1 MAWILEV
8 PMSFARRAG
17 ALLTLTVLVATPH
30 ALVVSPSSATPAPAG
45 ASARSMTDSKG
56 SKGSAEV
63 VLDWERYSFEAV
75 YPLPTSVIPVGVP
88 VLGFTSLT
96 MYDAARTSLR
106 RANSSE
112 TAAVAT
118 AAHGVLSHY
127 APLLHNSAT
136 DTTTAP
142 AVISQLKTRLAAT
155 LASVPDGAAKD
166 RGKHIGGRAAA
177 RFVAGRDGDHF
188 LDQSIHYTK
197 APPLPAYAAPGL
209 WQVAPPRTDMVAAW
223 LGSLRPLV
231 LKRQARVN
239 GPDGLRSYAYA
250 RDFNEVKRYG
260 AKASTRRS
268 TEETQHAHFF
278 NANSATMV
286 GRALIGY
293 LMERPMSLRDTSRLF
308 AVMHAAMT
316 DTLVRCWQLKRDV
329 GFWRPSQAIARAS
342 EDGNSATTPE
352 NGWAPLLPEPPYS
365 DYLSGHGCLT
375 GPATETI
382 RRNLGEGTALRLVT
396 TDASATVK
404 EREYT
409 NLSDI
414 ETDALNSR
422 IWGGLHFRDA
432 MEDAYDVGRE
442 TARQVNRKLD

>member
-8 PMSFARRAG
+8 PMSFPRRAG
-17 ALLTLTVLVATPH
+17 ALVTLTVLVATPH
-30 ALVVSPSSATPAPAG
+30 ALVVPPSSATPAPAG
-45 ASARSMTDSKG
+45 ASASRSMTDSKG
-56 SKGSAEV
+56 SAQV
-63 VLDWERYSFEAV
+63 VLDWERYSFDAV
-75 YPLPTSVIPVGVP
+75 YPLLTSVIPVGVP

-96 MYDAARTSLR
+96 MYNAARTSLR

-142 AVISQLKTRLAAT
+142 AVISQLETRLATT

-166 RGKHIGGRAAA
+166 RGKHIGRRAAA
-177 RFVAGRDGDHF
+177 RFVAGREGDHF

-239 GPDGLRSYAYA
+239 GPDDLRSHAYA

-260 AKASTRRS
+260 AKSSTRRS
-268 TEETQHAHFF
+268 TEGTELAHFF

-293 LMERPMSLRDTSRLF
+293 LTKSPMTLRKTARLF

-329 GFWRPSQAIARAS
+329 GFWRPSQAIVRAS

-352 NGWAPLLPEPPYS
+352 NGWTPLLPEPPYS
-365 DYLSGHGCLT
+365 DYVSGHGCLT

-382 RRNLGEGTALRLVT
+382 RRDLGEGTALRLAM
-396 TDASATVK
+396 TDASGTVK
-404 EREYT
+404 QREYT

-432 MEDAYDVGRE
+432 MEDAYDIGRE
-442 TARQVNRKLD
+442 TARQVDRKLD